1 MRNFDEEAQEQPGKK
16 YNYDFDAIV
25 RRYMMREFA
34 DHFTAGPALELGCYH
49 GDSTVELAKS
59 FTDLTVIE
67 ASAEA
72 ISVAQA
78 RVSPGVKFVNAPIEE
93 AEFDRRFTSI
103 FMINTL
109 EHVENAHSALTRAAG
124 WLEAGGKLFVL
135 VPNADAASRQI
146 AVHMGIVDH
155 NEAVTAAEWRHGHR
169 RTYSFDTLERDLRVC
184 GLSVKARGGLIFKA
198 LANFQFDRA
207 IAAGIIDESYVDGCY
222 KLGCLHPTLCAS
234 IFAIAGK

>member
-1 MRNFDEEAQEQPGKK
+1 MRNFDEEAREQPGKK

-34 DHFTAGPALELGCYH
+34 GHFAAGPALELGCYH

-59 FTDLTVIE
+59 FPDLTVIE
-67 ASAEA
+67 ASPEA
-72 ISVAQA
+72 MSVARA
-78 RVSPGVKFVNAPIEE
+78 RVSPRVKFVNARIEDVE
-93 AEFDRRFTSI
+93 LDRRFKSI

-109 EHVENAHSALTRAAG
+109 EHLEDAHAALTRAAG
-124 WLEAGGKLFVL
+124 WLDAGGKLFVL

-169 RTYSFDTLERDLRVC
+169 RTYSFDTLERDLRAC
-184 GLSVKARGGLIFKA
+184 GLTVRARGGLIFKA

-207 IAAGIIDESYVDGCY
+207 LEAGIIDESYVDGCY
-222 KLGCLHPTLCAS
+222 ELGCLHPTLCAS